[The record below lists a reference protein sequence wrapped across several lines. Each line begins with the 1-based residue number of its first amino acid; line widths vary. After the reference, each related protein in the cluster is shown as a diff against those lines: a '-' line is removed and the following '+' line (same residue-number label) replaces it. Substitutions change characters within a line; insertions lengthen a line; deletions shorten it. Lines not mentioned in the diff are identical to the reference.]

1 MRKLLVLSF
10 LLWATFSLFAAREDH
25 LLNDDWKFRFFWQ
38 VQKGSERRVDLPH
51 TWNAQDALA
60 GQQDY
65 YRGIGNYRKT
75 LYALPQW
82 KGKRLFL
89 RFEGANTVT
98 NLFVNQKHVGEHR
111 GGYGAFVFD
120 ITDFIEYEK
129 ENELLVRVNNAL
141 QLDVM
146 PLVGD
151 FNFYGGIYRDVHLI
165 IVDPAHISLTDYASP
180 GVYLVQEKVT
190 PREASV
196 RTRVMLS
203 NYSEAVPADLSV
215 TLYDGDKKIVTESR
229 SLTLSTGVN
238 QAEELSFSLSDPHL
252 WNGRKDPFCYQV
264 EVVLS
269 VNGKVADTIR
279 QPLGLRFYE
288 VDAEK
293 GFILNG
299 QPLKLHG
306 ICRHQDR
313 AEVGNA
319 LRPMH
324 HEEDMAI
331 ILEMGTNAMRLAHYP
346 QATYFYD
353 LADRNGLVVWAEIP
367 FIGPGGYEER
377 GFVDQPSF
385 RANGKE
391 QLKELIR
398 QHYNHPSI
406 CFWGLFNEL
415 KTVGNSPE
423 SYIRELNALAH
434 TEDPTRLTTAASFLE
449 DGSPLSGITDV
460 IAWNKYYGW
469 YGGRFSDLG
478 AWADGVH
485 AHFPRYKIAISE
497 YGAGASIYHQ
507 QDSVEA
513 GDASGWWHPENWQT
527 AYHIGNWQAIAERPF
542 IWGSFI
548 WNLFDFGAAHRTEG
562 DRPGIND
569 KGLVTFDRKVKK
581 DAFYFYK
588 ANWNQ
593 ADKFVY
599 IANRRNLNR
608 SVDKADIQVF
618 TNLSEA
624 ELFVNGRSA
633 GKQKANA
640 YAICQWPDIRL
651 EPGENKV
658 EVRASHQK
666 RQYTDQ
672 VVWTYRVAGKDRE

>member
-1 MRKLLVLSF
+1 MKKLILLGLCLSF
-10 LLWATFSLFAAREDH
+10 TLPLFALRKDV
-25 LLNDDWKFRFFWQ
+25 LLNDNWKFRFSWQ

-51 TWNAQDALA
+51 TWNAQDALS
-60 GQQDY
+60 GKQDY
-65 YRGIGNYRKT
+65 FRGVGNYRKE
-75 LYALPQW
+75 LYIDPEL

-120 ITDFIEYEK
+120 ITDFVTVGQP
-129 ENELLVRVNNAL
+129 NELLVRVNNSL
-141 QLDVM
+141 QLDIM

-165 IVDPAHISLTDYASP
+165 ATDEQQISLTDYASP
-180 GVYLVQEKVT
+180 GVYLVQEAVN
-190 PREASV
+190 RETARVKARV
-196 RTRVMLS
+196 RLS
-203 NYSEAVPADLSV
+203 NYGKPVRANLSV
-215 TLYDGDKKIVTESR
+215 TVYDGAKAVVSRQKAIDLASGLNQLEEMAVQIDK
-229 SLTLSTGVN
+229 
-238 QAEELSFSLSDPHL
+238 PHL
-252 WNGRKDPFCYQV
+252 WNGRKDPFCYRAEIVLLVDGREIDRV
-264 EVVLS
+264 E
-269 VNGKVADTIR
+269 
-279 QPLGLRFYE
+279 QPLGLRFYS
-288 VDAEK
+288 VDAND
-293 GFILNG
+293 GFFLNG
-299 QPLKLHG
+299 EHLKLHG

-324 HEEDMAI
+324 HDEDMAI

-385 RANGKE
+385 RDNGKE

-415 KTVGNSPE
+415 KTIGNSPE
-423 SYIRELNALAH
+423 NYIRELNDLAH
-434 TEDPTRLTTAASFLE
+434 REDPTRLTTAASFLE
-449 DGSPLSGITDV
+449 AASPLSRITDV
-460 IAWNKYYGW
+460 IAWNQYFGW
-469 YGGRFSDLG
+469 YGGKFSDM
-478 AWADGVH
+478 ATWADGNH
-485 AHFPRYKIAISE
+485 QAFPQHKIAVSE

-507 QDSVEA
+507 QDSVKG
-513 GDASGWWHPENWQT
+513 GDPSGWWHPENWQT
-527 AYHIGNWQAIAERPF
+527 AYHIGNWKAIAERPF

-593 ADKFVY
+593 EDKFVY
-599 IANRRNLNR
+599 LANRRNIR
-608 SVDKADIQVF
+608 PEQEVVDLTAF
-618 TNLSEA
+618 SNLPEV
-624 ELFVNGRSA
+624 ELFANGRSMGRKAA
-633 GKQKANA
+633 GE
-640 YAICQWPDIRL
+640 YAIFEWKGIRL
-651 EPGENKV
+651 SPGENV
-658 EVRASHQK
+658 LELRAKDKKQV
-666 RQYTDQ
+666 YTDR
-672 VVWTYRVAGKDRE
+672 VVYIR